1 MKGEFSHSIDLEN
14 LANYCLKGGW
24 LGLEQ
29 GWTREGLVYR
39 TKSGSAKMTLTPNQ
53 GVYEG
58 QRSLL
63 FSHGVFSWI
72 TKEWLEGKLDFY
84 YWESSTG
91 QHPMEY
97 YGRCYM
103 RGLRDEVARKF
114 LIISPNNE
122 EYQELLGGWEILDIL
137 DTDVDEKTIK
147 RIRKEIEVLYKG
159 LLSSRGKREEYLKL
173 KEEYDHWTPPVTVKF
188 CPFKGLGVM
197 LS

>member
-1 MKGEFSHSIDLEN
+1 
-14 LANYCLKGGW
+14 
-24 LGLEQ
+24 
-29 GWTREGLVYR
+29 
-39 TKSGSAKMTLTPNQ
+39 
-53 GVYEG
+53 
-58 QRSLL
+58 
-63 FSHGVFSWI
+63 
-72 TKEWLEGKLDFY
+72 
-84 YWESSTG
+84 
-91 QHPMEY
+91 MEY

-147 RIRKEIEVLYKG
+147 RIRKEIEVLYK
-159 LLSSRGKREEYLKL
+159 L

>member
-1 MKGEFSHSIDLEN
+1 MKVEFSHHIDLQN
-14 LANYCLKGGW
+14 LANYCVKEGW
-24 LGLEQ
+24 LELEP

-122 EYQELLGGWEILDIL
+122 EYQELLGVGNFRYFGHGCRREDNKKNKKGDRSSVQRTSLLPGKKGGIS
-137 DTDVDEKTIK
+137 EIK
-147 RIRKEIEVLYKG
+147 R
-159 LLSSRGKREEYLKL
+159 
-173 KEEYDHWTPPVTVKF
+173 
-188 CPFKGLGVM
+188 GV
-197 LS
+197 